1 MRLRPS
7 AFLHCFRFHPQVQL
21 ASEKNKD
28 VQLAWPLHPML
39 ERAYQHLEP
48 IFVRDV
54 IPNHKLF
61 ATAEQWNALLES
73 LPEAAQPVKDHLRE
87 EWTRA
92 KKGPTSPEHKWSTL
106 KKHLNAFIKNSK
118 PAGSV
123 KHAKTLASK
132 DLAKLEA
139 FCPTL
144 VFTYTYP
151 RLDVNVS
158 KMRNHLLKSPF
169 CVHPKTGRVCVP
181 FLASEVDQF
190 DPFQVPTLPQLLREV
205 DAYDKAAATNNSDD
219 ENANRSVPHDWQK
232 TSLKPYFDKFQS
244 TFLEPMLRDIRAR
257 TVKRDRDLKEKNAAA
272 TGDF

>member
-1 MRLRPS
+1 
-7 AFLHCFRFHPQVQL
+7 
-21 ASEKNKD
+21 
-28 VQLAWPLHPML
+28 ML

-181 FLASEVDQF
+181 FLASEVDEF

-205 DAYDKAAATNNSDD
+205 DAYDKAAAARNTGD
-219 ENANRSVPHDWQK
+219 ENENENVNQGVQHDWQK
-232 TSLKPYFDKFQS
+232 TSLEPYFGKFQR
-244 TFLEPMLRDIRAR
+244 TFLEPMLRDIRTR
-257 TVKRDRDLKEKNAAA
+257 TMKRDRDSKEKQAAA
-272 TGDF
+272 LGDF